1 MKINKRGV
9 LLSPKTW
16 GSEKIKKK
24 SSPSL
29 LGTLKYQLFR
39 PNQHL
44 SDKGLR
50 QNFSENCID
59 RLLERTAFI
68 INIIIFIYSWYNV
81 VKN

>member
-16 GSEKIKKK
+16 GSEKINKYP
-24 SSPSL
+24 PSL

-50 QNFSENCID
+50 HNFSENCID
-59 RLLERTAFI
+59 RLLERTVFI
-68 INIIIFIYSWYNV
+68 INIITIFIYSRYNV